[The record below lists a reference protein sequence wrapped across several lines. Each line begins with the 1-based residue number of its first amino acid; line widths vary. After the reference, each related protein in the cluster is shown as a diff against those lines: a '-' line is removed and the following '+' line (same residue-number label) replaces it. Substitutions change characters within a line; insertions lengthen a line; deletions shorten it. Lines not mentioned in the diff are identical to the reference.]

1 MNATQNTAIT
11 LNLAMEDWVVVVVE
25 YLPVS
30 LVDDSYTQ

>member
-11 LNLAMEDWVVVVVE
+11 LNLAMEDWVVVE